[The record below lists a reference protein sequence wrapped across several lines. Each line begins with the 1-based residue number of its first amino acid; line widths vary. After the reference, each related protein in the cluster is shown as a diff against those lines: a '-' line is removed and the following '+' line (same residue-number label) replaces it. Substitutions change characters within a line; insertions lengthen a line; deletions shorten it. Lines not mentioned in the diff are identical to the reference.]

1 MFTILALKSRSAL
14 ESDQENRLL
23 TFRKLLKGQSV
34 LWLKLN
40 KLREE
45 EFEESREKLK
55 RKVSKSQNRDVTR
68 TTT

>member
-1 MFTILALKSRSAL
+1 MFTIVALKIRAFD

-40 KLREE
+40 KLR
-45 EFEESREKLK
+45 
-55 RKVSKSQNRDVTR
+55 V
-68 TTT
+68 